1 MHFQHFSEPYD
12 LPHTYSHYDMRKKQ
26 NDGSLLERGP
36 LHVWQSC
43 LARAII
49 HVLFLMKTEEAL
61 ISCKSTSNFYL

>member
-1 MHFQHFSEPYD
+1 M
-12 LPHTYSHYDMRKKQ
+12 
-26 NDGSLLERGP
+26 GP
-36 LHVWQSC
+36 FWKGGHSIVWQSC